1 MTITQF
7 IERAIEGGWGS
18 GLVPEHL
25 RNATTIQL
33 FMSDQPAQKSVML
46 LDAYAWKAVGKVEG
60 WCKYAVCALDG
71 ESTCNR
77 ERHFAAYPGEY
88 IYKMHRM
95 IDALAEGKTIEQY
108 LETL

>member
-60 WCKYAVCALDG
+60 WKEDEVCGPCKK
-71 ESTCNR
+71 T
-77 ERHFAAYPGEY
+77 HFGHWLTLQQNMLY
-88 IYKMHRM
+88 
-95 IDALAEGKTIEQY
+95 ALAEGKTIEQY